1 MVLLG
6 ISLLL
11 CVSCHTTIGVLIF
24 VAVLGVLTGAI
35 FLYQWITGNDT
46 LSGMGIMFMILKFGP
61 FCAMMVFL
69 YKTVN
74 TALFLK
80 AMARMKVPAM
90 ILVPLG
96 VTFRFMPSFIRE
108 FSHIR
113 DALAFRGMVLTSKT
127 VLKQPFKVMESVLI
141 PLLMRSILI
150 GEELS
155 RAALARGIDA
165 PNRPSSIHDIRFRR
179 KDTLWS
185 GLWAAGIC
193 LILYLDRSKGGI

>member
-74 TALFLK
+74 TALF
-80 AMARMKVPAM
+80 
-90 ILVPLG
+90 
-96 VTFRFMPSFIRE
+96 
-108 FSHIR
+108 
-113 DALAFRGMVLTSKT
+113 
-127 VLKQPFKVMESVLI
+127 
-141 PLLMRSILI
+141 
-150 GEELS
+150 
-155 RAALARGIDA
+155 
-165 PNRPSSIHDIRFRR
+165 
-179 KDTLWS
+179 
-185 GLWAAGIC
+185 
-193 LILYLDRSKGGI
+193 